1 MRASL
6 KSLLVD
12 VCRSRCIA
20 VDDLVGRSRARVLI
34 DARREFVKRARR
46 ELNMSYP
53 VIGRAMNRDH
63 TTALYLYKS
72 ESPPLKP
79 KDGCLTRS
87 EKKVQA
93 LLRMGRT
100 YAWIADYLNLKED
113 TVSRYARAIKAK
125 NQ

>member
-6 KSLLVD
+6 KTLLVD
-12 VCRSRCIA
+12 VCRNRCIA
-20 VDDLVGRSRARVLI
+20 VDDLVGRSLAWELV

-46 ELNMSYP
+46 ELKMSYP

-63 TTALYLYKS
+63 TTALHLDKS
-72 ESPPLKP
+72 ESTPLKTIP
-79 KDGCLTRS
+79 GALTDT

-100 YAWIADYLNLKED
+100 YSQIATYLNLKED
-113 TVSRYARAIKAK
+113 TVVRYARSIKAK
-125 NQ
+125 SK